1 MNELL
6 EKNKVKIDD
15 FNEKLLKIEE
25 KDNENIKEV
34 EETEEETDIGA
45 FVARNK
51 WKVYKDIANIYTER
65 SKNDN
70 HLKERYSIILIVILV
85 FQLLTMNV
93 IFILRGVNI
102 LNFQDTTF
110 NIFITATIAEIFS
123 LVTIIVK
130 YLFTDNLSQ
139 LLSNILTG
147 VKEDTEKNKN
157 N

>member
-1 MNELL
+1 
-6 EKNKVKIDD
+6 
-15 FNEKLLKIEE
+15 
-25 KDNENIKEV
+25 
-34 EETEEETDIGA
+34 
-45 FVARNK
+45 
-51 WKVYKDIANIYTER
+51 
-65 SKNDN
+65 
-70 HLKERYSIILIVILV
+70 
-85 FQLLTMNV
+85 MNV
-93 IFILRGVNI
+93 IFILRGVNVLI
-102 LNFQDTTF
+102 FEDTTF